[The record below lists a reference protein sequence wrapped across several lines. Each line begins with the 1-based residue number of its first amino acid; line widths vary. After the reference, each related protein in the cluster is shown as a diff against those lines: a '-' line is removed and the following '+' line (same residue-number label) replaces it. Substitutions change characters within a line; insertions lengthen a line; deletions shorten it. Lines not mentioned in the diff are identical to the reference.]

1 RAEDQTKEK
10 SMIGTQT
17 EIQQDVPR
25 HDRLQPSEST
35 TGELAGQTEKPL
47 MVPDSEGSLSM
58 EKLITPSPSDFEN
71 ARESDIQSAVSF
83 WGGEAERR
91 ARLTKRRIPAGVDA
105 PAGIP
110 FSQAKG

>member
-1 RAEDQTKEK
+1 MMTFDVTAKTIARIAGLLFTVFLLALPSARAEDQTKEK

-58 EKLITPSPSDFEN
+58 EKLITPSLSDFEN

-83 WGGEAERR
+83 
-91 ARLTKRRIPAGVDA
+91 
-105 PAGIP
+105 
-110 FSQAKG
+110 